1 MKFILDQN
9 VERRLASFLKNLGHD
24 VKVVSIDY
32 PAGILDQ
39 EVLSS
44 AYKESRILLTNDKG
58 DFGELIFRHHHPHSG
73 VILFRRMRLGD
84 MLTKQARLSCSPNI
98 YQRVPSFSGCQS
110 KECTCPK
117 GTKTKS
123 HLTPPLSD
131 LIRAPAAD

>member
-1 MKFILDQN
+1 MKFLLDQN

-39 EVLSS
+39 EVLSH

-73 VILFRRMRLGD
+73 VILFRRIRSGD
-84 MLTKQARLSCSPNI
+84 MLTKQQRLSFVLQTYTKELHHFLVVSPKSVRVRKA
-98 YQRVPSFSGCQS
+98 QRR
-110 KECTCPK
+110 KAT
-117 GTKTKS
+117 
-123 HLTPPLSD
+123 
-131 LIRAPAAD
+131 

>member
-1 MKFILDQN
+1 MKFPLDQN

-32 PAGILDQ
+32 PVGILDQ
-39 EVLSS
+39 EVLSH
-44 AYKESRILLTNDKG
+44 AYKKSRILLTNDKG